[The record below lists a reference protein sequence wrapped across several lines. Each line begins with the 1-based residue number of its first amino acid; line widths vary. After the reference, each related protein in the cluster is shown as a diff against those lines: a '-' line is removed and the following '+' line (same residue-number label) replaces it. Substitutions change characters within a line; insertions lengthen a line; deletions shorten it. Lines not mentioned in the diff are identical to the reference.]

1 MVVELE
7 KEIVESREKI
17 EFYRSKM
24 QELVLYKSRCDNRL
38 NEVIERIS
46 ADKHEVEILAK
57 KYEDKYK
64 QVGDLS
70 SKLTTE
76 EATFRDIQEKKI
88 ELYQA
93 IVKMEQDGKGDATL
107 QAHADHIQTDLDE
120 LVKSLNER
128 CKKYGLRAKPTTLLE
143 LPFGWQT
150 GIQEGAADWDED
162 WDKLEDKDDIVLVEE
177 LK

>member
-1 MVVELE
+1 MHITVSAHVEELE

-17 EFYRSKM
+17 EFFRAKM

-38 NEVIERIS
+38 NEIIERIS
-46 ADKHEVEILAK
+46 ADKHEVENLTK
-57 KYEDKYK
+57 KYEAKYK
-64 QVGDLS
+64 QVGDVS

-88 ELYQA
+88 ELYQG
-93 IVKMEQDGKGDATL
+93 IVKLEQDVNTDDTVQGR
-107 QAHADHIQTDLDE
+107 ADRIQSALDE

-128 CKKYGLRAKPTTLLE
+128 CKQYGLRAKPTTLVE
-143 LPFGWQT
+143 LPFGWQP

-162 WDKLEDKDDIVLVEE
+162 WDKLEDK
-177 LK
+177 